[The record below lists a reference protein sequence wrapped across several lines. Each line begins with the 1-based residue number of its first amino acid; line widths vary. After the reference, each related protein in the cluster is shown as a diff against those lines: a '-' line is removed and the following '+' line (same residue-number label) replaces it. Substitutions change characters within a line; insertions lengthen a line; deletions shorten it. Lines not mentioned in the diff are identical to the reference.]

1 MPNSPIPDPPS
12 ADPLGLTG
20 QLLDGRYQMAEKVGE
35 GGMAFVYLAHD
46 TETGD
51 KVAIKILLPALVRD
65 TTAMARLRREAVL
78 GAKLLHPNL
87 CHILRIGTTNNF
99 EFIVMPFLHGEL
111 LCERTW
117 RSGPLRLDV
126 AAAFARDMC
135 AGLQLAH
142 QHGII
147 HRDLKPE
154 NIMITTG
161 PDGVERAVVLDFG
174 LAIARNLGTDS
185 ARLTRT
191 GLVVGTPE
199 FMSPE
204 HMRGKPVDARS
215 DIYSLAFMTYE
226 LLTGQLP
233 FDGETLH
240 QLMTAR
246 LKGEAIP
253 IRTRRP
259 DLAFPEPVERVFA
272 KALMIDP
279 AKRYATMIEFSNAFS
294 RATGTM
300 PAGAPGDRRGL
311 FGRIFGR

>member
-1 MPNSPIPDPPS
+1 MTNSPTPNPPS

-20 QLLDGRYQMAEKVGE
+20 HLLDGRYQMAEKVGE
-35 GGMAFVYLAHD
+35 GGMAFVYLAVD
-46 TETGD
+46 TDTGD

-65 TTAMARLRREAVL
+65 TTAMERLRREAAL
-78 GAKLLHPNL
+78 GAKLIHPNL
-87 CHILRIGTTNNF
+87 CHILRIGTTDNF

-126 AAAFARDMC
+126 AAAFVRDMC
-135 AGLQLAH
+135 AGLELAH
-142 QHGII
+142 QHGIV

-154 NIMITTG
+154 NVMITTG
-161 PDGVERAVVLDFG
+161 QDGVERAVVMDFG
-174 LAIARNLGTDS
+174 LATARDLGTDT
-185 ARLTRT
+185 ARLTKT

-204 HMRGKPVDARS
+204 HMRGKAVDARS

-233 FDGETLH
+233 FDGKTLH
-240 QLMTAR
+240 QLMIAR
-246 LKGEAIP
+246 LKGEPIP

-259 DLAFPEPVERVFA
+259 DLDFPESVERVFA
-272 KALMIDP
+272 RALAIDP
-279 AKRYATMIEFSNAFS
+279 GKRYRTMLEFAQAFA
-294 RATGTM
+294 RATGTE
-300 PAGAPGDRRGL
+300 PADAPANKRGLLGRL
-311 FGRIFGR
+311 FGR